1 MVATGHQTDVV
12 WLFEIV
18 VVGQE
23 TDVVWLS
30 EKVVIEIRLSC
41 FGC

>member
-1 MVATGHQTDVV
+1 MVR
-12 WLFEIV
+12 LIEMV

-23 TDVVWLS
+23 TDVVWLL
-30 EKVVIEIRLSC
+30 EIVVIEIRLSC